1 MVIGRL
7 LALLLLLAFLPGLE
21 LMAQSAPCVPAEPC
35 RLGAEGEYRVL
46 PPPDWDGK
54 RPIGAFLFVHGHR
67 ASAEE
72 MMNYRELVAAVHAL
86 GFLLVAPQGLGDS
99 WSTKGSPGEGRRDEV
114 AFLAGLLDDLGRR
127 YPLDAK
133 RIVASGFS
141 QGASVVWEFACRG
154 DGRIRAFMPIA
165 GVWWRPMPTECPAPR
180 RPLLHIHGLSD
191 PVMPME
197 GRSLRDRWRQGD
209 VREAFATMR
218 RLNACEATPRAAK
231 RGELDCAFDEACSSG
246 RSLALCLHPGDHH
259 TNPVWLR
266 DLRDWLEAALAQ
278 PE

>member
-1 MVIGRL
+1 MVLGRL
-7 LALLLLLAFLPGLE
+7 IAVLILLAFLPGGGLQ
-21 LMAQSAPCVPAEPC
+21 AQSSPCAPAEPC
-35 RLGAEGEYRVL
+35 RFGADGEYRVL
-46 PPPDWDGK
+46 PPPDWDGR

-67 ASAEE
+67 ASARE
-72 MMNYRELVAAVHAL
+72 MMNYRELAAAAHAL

-127 YPLDAK
+127 YPLDTR

-141 QGASVVWEFACRG
+141 QGGAVVWEFACRG

-180 RPLLHIHGLSD
+180 RPMLHIHGLAD

-218 RLNACEATPRAAK
+218 RLNACEAAPVTAK
-231 RGELDCAFDEACSSG
+231 RGELDCAFDESCGSG

-259 TNPVWLR
+259 TNPAWFR
-266 DLRDWLEAALAQ
+266 DLRDWLEQALAQ
-278 PE
+278 PD